1 MITNRPTITEKHIC
15 QINDMI
21 SGNPDW
27 NRTILSQ
34 RLCEVWGWRNP
45 AGQMKDISARD
56 LLRALDKKGLIN
68 LPAAKR
74 WPRAP
79 GVGADKIIKM
89 EHCIKPHNTN
99 LRAVAPLRIEIVAA
113 RGDVQ
118 TFKSYIDQYHYLG
131 YARSVGEGIKY
142 FVYSNKGDI
151 LACLMFGASAWSCR
165 ARDEYIGWG
174 TSQRKA
180 GLHLITNNSRFLIL
194 PGVTVPHLAS
204 HILGAIA
211 QRISGDW
218 QVRYGHKIQLLETF
232 VERPRFQGTCYKA
245 ANWKCIGKTA
255 GMGRNCKTTVGELPI
270 KDVYVY
276 PLATNF
282 REALATAERQGN
294 LK

>member
-1 MITNRPTITEKHIC
+1 
-15 QINDMI
+15 MI

-34 RLCEVWGWRNP
+34 RLCEAWDWRSP

-131 YARSVGEGIKY
+131 YARSVGECIKY

-165 ARDEYIGWG
+165 ARDEYIGWD

-194 PGVTVPHLAS
+194 PGVIVPHLAS

-211 QRISGDW
+211 QRIPGDW
-218 QVRYGHKIQLLETF
+218 QVRYGHKIHLLETF

-276 PLATNF
+276 PLTANF
-282 REALATAERQGN
+282 REALSVQERQGS
-294 LK
+294 